1 MRKVISF
8 ILAMLILLAIPMAC
22 AEPVITERKG
32 NGVERFLWDEL
43 SVWSPSDQIT
53 AAVLAYY
60 WRESQYRS
68 DAVAGWGNSL
78 AGYGIDLCAE
88 VTSKTDAGLADG
100 SSRAYFL
107 KACRRYGG
115 YGLGQWWSLSKVEA
129 LYDFAVEYGAES
141 IGDAQMQCAYTIASL
156 KSNKRLWKRLK
167 RCDDPETAGRLVAIY
182 YDGTVEGAAYIGYKA
197 GRLYE
202 EYHEEGEE

>member
-1 MRKVISF
+1 MRRIICLF
-8 ILAMLILLAIPMAC
+8 LALMLMTTTAS

-78 AGYGIDLCAE
+78 AGYGIDLCEE

-100 SSRAYFL
+100 SSREYFI

-115 YGLGQWWSLSKVEA
+115 YGLGQWWSLSKVEG
-129 LYDFAVEYGAES
+129 LYDYAIEYGAES
-141 IGDAQMQCAYTIASL
+141 IGDAQMQCAYTISAL
-156 KSNKRLWKRLK
+156 QSNKRLWKRLK
-167 RCDDPETAGRLVAIY
+167 KCKDPVKAGRLVAIY
-182 YDGTVEGAAYIGYKA
+182 YDGTVEGAMYIGYKA
-197 GRLYE
+197 KQFFER
-202 EYHEEGEE
+202 YHEEVQK